1 MGVINMV
8 RLQISC
14 NNQFYQK
21 QMCITK
27 QALFSY
33 ITWQKYFKI
42 NFFDTKGHHLF
53 CMWVFRYTGIA
64 YQLLSCTN
72 VKKKK
77 KRGWW
82 CIQLWLWSLWSF
94 FSKIHVLHGH
104 ANNVIR
110 NQDKTKTQKSKYKRN
125 VYNNIWFDIP
135 LK

>member
-77 KRGWW
+77 KEDDDVFNSDCDLSDRF
-82 CIQLWLWSLWSF
+82 SAKSMSF
-94 FSKIHVLHGH
+94 MAMQTMS
-104 ANNVIR
+104 
-110 NQDKTKTQKSKYKRN
+110 
-125 VYNNIWFDIP
+125 
-135 LK
+135 

>member
-27 QALFSY
+27 RALFSY

-77 KRGWW
+77 KKRMMMYSTL
-82 CIQLWLWSLWSF
+82 IVISLIVFQQNPCPSWPC
-94 FSKIHVLHGH
+94 KQCH
-104 ANNVIR
+104 
-110 NQDKTKTQKSKYKRN
+110 KKSR
-125 VYNNIWFDIP
+125 
-135 LK
+135 